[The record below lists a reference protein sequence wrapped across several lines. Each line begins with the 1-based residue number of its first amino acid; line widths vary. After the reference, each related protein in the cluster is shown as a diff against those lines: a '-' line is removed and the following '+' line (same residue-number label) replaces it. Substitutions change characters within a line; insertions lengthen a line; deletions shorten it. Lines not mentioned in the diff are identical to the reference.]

1 MVMEIIM
8 VVLVKMV
15 MEIVVLTALVMIMVV
30 LVNMVMDIVVL
41 IVLAITATPRSQMMH
56 KEL

>member
-1 MVMEIIM
+1 
-8 VVLVKMV
+8 MV

-41 IVLAITATPRSQMMH
+41 IVLAISATPPSQRMH

>member
-41 IVLAITATPRSQMMH
+41 IVLAITATPRSQRMH
-56 KEL
+56 NEL